1 MSPHGCLLSSGL
13 SCHPTLSG
21 DRFGPGIWNGE
32 GGQHGVQDD
41 KGFEHDDR
49 QACCRYVSD
58 HRPINCNA
66 ARMRYT
72 SDYISITQCGGSV
85 EEMGGGSCGGQV
97 TSWHNNDG
105 LGSQGYAA
113 SWNHYM
119 ETGQASGYIWH
130 SELCNP
136 DGTDIVANQ
145 QCSVHTNDDGSW
157 GSGAQECGNVMGV
170 ATFSVDNG
178 YDFYVNDQL
187 IGSGNAWQHTDRF
200 EFEADCDGNTVC
212 ECSNGR
218 LGL

>member
-1 MSPHGCLLSSGL
+1 M
-13 SCHPTLSG
+13 
-21 DRFGPGIWNGE
+21 
-32 GGQHGVQDD
+32 QDD

-72 SDYISITQCGGSV
+72 TDYLSITQCGGSV

-145 QCSVHTNDDGSW
+145 QCSVHTNDENHDVWCAVVTSCHSDGRVS
-157 GSGAQECGNVMGV
+157 S
-170 ATFSVDNG
+170 S
-178 YDFYVNDQL
+178 
-187 IGSGNAWQHTDRF
+187 
-200 EFEADCDGNTVC
+200 
-212 ECSNGR
+212 SNHVW
-218 LGL
+218 LQWSCVLHSPPP